1 MIIVIEGGD
10 QAGKKTQ
17 SELLAKALKAR
28 KLKTKLFSFP
38 DYSTPIGKEIERY
51 LHGKRKFPPQVIHC
65 LLAANRWEKV
75 NEIQKAISKNS
86 ILIMNRYYQS
96 NLIYGLINGLK
107 AEWLEHLDAGLPKAD
122 LVIVL
127 DIHPKE
133 SFRRKKSNRDK
144 FEKNKEFSQKV
155 SSTYRII
162 AKKKNWKL
170 VDASRSKEE
179 VHKSILKIFS
189 KNVIEVSHCCPSFS
203 RERLE
208 KVHF

>member
-17 SELLAKALKAR
+17 SGLLAKALKAR

-38 DYSTPIGKEIERY
+38 DYSTPIGEEIDRY

-65 LLAANRWEKV
+65 LLAANRWEKL
-75 NEIQKAISKNS
+75 NEIQNAISKNS
-86 ILIMNRYYQS
+86 VLIMNRYYQS

-107 AEWLEHLDAGLPKAD
+107 AEWLEHLDADLPKAD

-127 DIHPKE
+127 DVPPKE

-155 SSTYRII
+155 SRTYREI

-189 KNVIEVSHCCPSFS
+189 KKF
-203 RERLE
+203 LT
-208 KVHF
+208 